1 MDTAHAPA
9 SDTVRSAAM
18 QTEARAAR
26 GRSWRRVAI
35 AVATVFVVAGLF
47 NVWGPRQHTARV
59 DGERHQLTVTSPS
72 VSRGGLAAS
81 WALTVRRH
89 DDGPLGRQLE
99 VVVDQSYLA
108 IFDQHALDPTPAE
121 TWTQAGTVHWL
132 YDLPNDVTE
141 FRVELDVR
149 IQPDSRWRHR
159 GSTTVHVGG
168 ESITA
173 HYTTWLVP

>member
-1 MDTAHAPA
+1 MESVHAPA

-18 QTEARAAR
+18 QSEGLAAR
-26 GRSWRRVAI
+26 GRSWRRIAI
-35 AVATVFVVAGLF
+35 AVAATFVIAGLL

-81 WALTVRRH
+81 WAATVRRH
-89 DDGPLGRQLE
+89 DGGALGDELE
-99 VVVDQSYLA
+99 IVVDQSYLA
-108 IFDQHALDPTPAE
+108 IFDQNAIDPTPAE
-121 TWTQAGTVHWL
+121 AWTEAGSVHWL
-132 YDLPNDVTE
+132 FELPEDVTE
-141 FRVELDVR
+141 FRVELDAR
-149 IQPDSRWRHR
+149 IQPNSRWRHR
-159 GSTTVHVGG
+159 ASTTVTVGG